1 MSSPQHGAGLA
12 GAFHGFSTLAG
23 LIGMVFLT
31 PRIWPPVR
39 GQVWDWLTPLY
50 DHETAWWL
58 LIGCHIAAWLLTFL
72 VIRMG
77 LSACLGALRL
87 LIARRMM

>member
-1 MSSPQHGAGLA
+1 MSSPQHGAGA

-31 PRIWPPVR
+31 PRIWPLVR
-39 GQVWDWLTPLY
+39 GQVWDWLTQLY
-50 DHETAWWL
+50 DYETAWWL

-72 VIRMG
+72 VIRMA
-77 LSACLGALRL
+77 LSASLAAISL
-87 LIARRMM
+87 LIVRRMM